1 MAAVRR
7 TALYER
13 HLAAGGRMVDFAGW
27 EMPLQYSSVKA
38 EQQAVRAATGIFD
51 VSHMGRLEVQGQGS
65 LEFLQG
71 LVTNDLSKL
80 LPDQAQ
86 YNLLCREDGGIVDD
100 LVVYRAALPLRSAP
114 TLPSPTRGEGIL
126 CQRHSPTRR
135 ERPGCPARSVC
146 RARCRP
152 RTRREVSLRERRRRR
167 CRHPRQR
174 G

>member
-1 MAAVRR
+1 MIGRRRSAASYVTLDVATTKSFSNTSTRWTRTLRRTPPAGPMAAVRR

-114 TLPSPTRGEGIL
+114 TLPSPTRGEGK
-126 CQRHSPTRR
+126 
-135 ERPGCPARSVC
+135 ERWLLG
-146 RARCRP
+146 
-152 RTRREVSLRERRRRR
+152 
-167 CRHPRQR
+167 
-174 G
+174 